1 MVDANRAA
9 AGEEPLDEGHAWG
22 GTGDGHRWDGG
33 DFERVAVDTVATAV
47 PDADLDALRASFD
60 LIRASTR
67 LVQRLEAEVHRGAGW
82 SMGGFRVMF
91 CVWVA
96 GELEPRDIARLSGLS
111 RAAVSS
117 VLNTLER
124 DGLVERFRESDD
136 RRLVT
141 VRLTSDGG
149 RRLVA
154 AYRSQNEVEQH
165 FFGALSAGE
174 RRRLAHDLAALLG
187 HRPT

>member
-1 MVDANRAA
+1 MPAGMLTYDDEMVDAFDARQFERAA
-9 AGEEPLDEGHAWG
+9 
-22 GTGDGHRWDGG
+22 
-33 DFERVAVDTVATAV
+33 VAAVAAAV
-47 PDADLDALRASFD
+47 PNADLIALRASFD

-67 LVQRLEAEVHRGAGW
+67 LVQRLESEVHRSAGW
-82 SMGGFRVMF
+82 SMAGFRVMF

-117 VLNTLER
+117 VLNTIER
-124 DGLVERFRESDD
+124 DGLVDRSRESSD

-141 VRLTSDGG
+141 VRLTDDGE

-154 AYRSQNEVEQH
+154 AYAEQNLAEQG
-165 FFGALSAGE
+165 FLATLDRAE
-174 RRRLAHDLAALLG
+174 QRRLADDLARLLD
-187 HRPT
+187 RSDTE

>member
-1 MVDANRAA
+1 MTEALD
-9 AGEEPLDEGHAWG
+9 AGE
-22 GTGDGHRWDGG
+22 
-33 DFERVAVDTVATAV
+33 FERVAVGAVGAAV

-67 LVQRLEAEVHRGAGW
+67 LVQRLESDVHREAGW
-82 SMGGFRVMF
+82 SMAGFRVMF
-91 CVWVA
+91 CVWVG

-124 DGLVERFRESDD
+124 DGLVERFRESAD

-141 VRLTSDGG
+141 VRLTDDGT
-149 RRLVA
+149 RRLIE
-154 AYRSQNEVEQH
+154 AYRRQNQVEQE
-165 FFGALSAGE
+165 FFGALSTDD
-174 RRRLAHDLAALLG
+174 RRRLARDLATLLEERSRG
-187 HRPT
+187 LPTP

>member
-1 MVDANRAA
+1 MAEKIDAR
-9 AGEEPLDEGHAWG
+9 E
-22 GTGDGHRWDGG
+22 
-33 DFERVAVDTVATAV
+33 FERVAVDAVAAAV

-67 LVQRLEAEVHRGAGW
+67 LVQRLEAEVHREAGW
-82 SMGGFRVMF
+82 SMAGFRVMF
-91 CVWVA
+91 CTWVA

-141 VRLTSDGG
+141 VRLTPGG
-149 RRLVA
+149 ATRLVA
-154 AYRSQNEVEQH
+154 AYRRQNEVEQE
-165 FFGALSAGE
+165 FFATLDSGE
-174 RRRLAHDLAALLG
+174 QRRLARELADVLADQSG
-187 HRPT
+187 DR

>member
-1 MVDANRAA
+1 MTGMVESLD
-9 AGEEPLDEGHAWG
+9 GEE
-22 GTGDGHRWDGG
+22 
-33 DFERVAVDTVATAV
+33 FERVAVDAVGTAV

-67 LVQRLEAEVHRGAGW
+67 LVQRLESEVHREAGW
-82 SMGGFRVMF
+82 SMAGFRVMF
-91 CVWVA
+91 CVWVG

-124 DGLVERFRESDD
+124 DGLIERFRESDD

-141 VRLTSDGG
+141 VRLTQDGA
-149 RRLVA
+149 RRLVD
-154 AYRSQNEVEQH
+154 AYRRQNQVEQD
-165 FFGALSAGE
+165 FFGPLVAGD
-174 RRRLAHDLAALLG
+174 RRRLARDLAALLAS
-187 HRPT
+187 RTS